1 MEVRFLSALLMSH
14 LEKAF
19 ELLEKIRD
27 FGHAE
32 GCNCSAP
39 VYECCCFEKD
49 QAELA
54 AEAIRELQYCVLDEL
69 SDEAQGLEFYPD
81 EE

>member
-1 MEVRFLSALLMSH
+1 MSH
-14 LEKAF
+14 LEKVY

-49 QAELA
+49 QSELA
-54 AEAIRELQYCVLDEL
+54 DEAIRELQLYGLNEL
-69 SDEAQGLEFYPD
+69 SDEE
-81 EE
+81 